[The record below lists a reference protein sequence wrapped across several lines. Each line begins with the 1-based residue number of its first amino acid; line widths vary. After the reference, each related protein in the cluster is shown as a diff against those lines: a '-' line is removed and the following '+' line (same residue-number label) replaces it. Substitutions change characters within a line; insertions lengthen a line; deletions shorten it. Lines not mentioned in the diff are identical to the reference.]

1 MTGRLA
7 RVALPLPVF
16 APYTY
21 RIPETL
27 ADRVMPGARVVVP
40 VRKRELVGIVVE
52 TGDELPV
59 REAARSMSARAGSLK
74 ASLQGPG
81 LPRAAGRRS
90 ARAAEAQS
98 QAPPGQDT
106 PVIELR
112 EILAAPDQ
120 EPALPPG
127 LLRTAEWMA
136 GYYGAPIGIAL
147 RGMLPAPMWGASR
160 VLIRLTGTGAV
171 RLGGLAGQLLEWVE
185 GRGGEAPLDTAARHF
200 RKPLWEVADRLAR
213 VGAAE
218 LSVEPAEAGPGSL
231 RERRLELAG
240 EPLTLLERDARF
252 ARRARQ
258 RALYETLEQLG
269 GGAPVRHL
277 RESLGMSDA
286 VIRALARSGLARV
299 VTTERVRDPFAG
311 FPVTPPPEDL
321 TAEQATALTRIE
333 GLLPG
338 SGALLFGV
346 TGSGKTLVYLRAVR
360 QAVEAGR
367 GAIILV
373 PEIGLTPQMVGR
385 VRGMFGSAVAVLH
398 SGLSDGERADAWRLL
413 RRGERRVAVGARSA
427 VFAPVRDLGLIVVDE
442 EHEASYKNGEAPRYH
457 AREVAL
463 VRARLEGARY
473 VLGSATP
480 SLETF
485 RLTRGDPDDP
495 ASLRLCV
502 LPRRIDDRPLPPV
515 EMVDL
520 RSAPRVR
527 TGHAVPWSEALDT
540 ALAGALARGDQAILL
555 LNRRGYAA
563 FVQCHECGLVPECPD
578 CSIALPLHRVPPG
591 LRCHYCG
598 RRFPIP
604 EQCAACGHPV
614 QRAHGIGTQQLEEL
628 VASRFPGARLAR
640 MDLDTTSTRWSH
652 HRILERIEKREVDVL
667 LGTQMIAKGMD
678 FPNVTLVGVVDADTA
693 LHLPDFRAG
702 ERTYQLLAQV
712 AGRAGRGPKGGRVL
726 VQTRSPEHPA
736 LVFAARHD
744 TGGFLAQEA
753 ESRKDPPYPPEISL
767 LNVVVSA
774 EKEQQAAKEAVGVA
788 EWLEKLIA
796 SQGLPLILLGP
807 APCPLTRI
815 KGRWRWHLL
824 VKGPV
829 EEIGRVVR
837 YAAPRLEGRGTARVV
852 LDRDPVS
859 LL

>member
-1 MTGRLA
+1 VTGPHPA
-7 RVALPLPVF
+7 AFAQVALPLPLF
-16 APYTY
+16 EPYSY
-21 RIPETL
+21 RVPDSL
-27 ADRVMPGARVVVP
+27 ADRVVAGARVVVP
-40 VRKRELVGIVVE
+40 VRKRELVGIALS
-52 TGDELPV
+52 TSPT
-59 REAARSMSARAGSLK
+59 
-74 ASLQGPG
+74 
-81 LPRAAGRRS
+81 
-90 ARAAEAQS
+90 
-98 QAPPGQDT
+98 PPSPPSSPTIRD
-106 PVIELR
+106 
-112 EILAAPDQ
+112 ILAAPDA
-120 EPALPPG
+120 EPALPPA

-147 RGMLPAPMWGASR
+147 KAMVPAPMWGASR
-160 VLIRLTGTGAV
+160 VLIRVTGRTLRV
-171 RLGGLAGQLLEWVE
+171 GGLAEQLLEWLD
-185 GRGGEAPLDTAARHF
+185 GRGGVAPLDTAARHF
-200 RKPLWEVADRLAR
+200 RKPLWEVADRLVR

-218 LSVEPAEAGPGSL
+218 LEVQPAESEPSTL
-231 RERRLELAG
+231 VERRLELAG
-240 EPLTLLERDARF
+240 EPLTLVERDARF
-252 ARRARQ
+252 VRSPKQRR
-258 RALYETLEQLG
+258 LYETLEQLG
-269 GGAPVRHL
+269 GSVPVKHL
-277 RESLGMSDA
+277 KETLAMSDSVLKGLVDSA
-286 VIRALARSGLARV
+286 LARV
-299 VTTERVRDPFAG
+299 VKAERLRDPFEG
-311 FPVTPPPEDL
+311 ETGTLPPEHL
-321 TAEQATALTRIE
+321 TAEQGAALERIE
-333 GLLPG
+333 ALAPG

-346 TGSGKTLVYLRAVR
+346 TGSGKTLVYLRAVQR
-360 QAVEAGR
+360 AVEAGR
-367 GAIILV
+367 GAIVLV
-373 PEIGLTPQMVGR
+373 PEIGLTPQMVSR
-385 VRGMFGSAVAVLH
+385 VRGMFGDAVAVLH

-457 AREVAL
+457 AREVAR

-485 RLTRGDPDDP
+485 RSTSPTPLTSP
-495 ASLRLCV
+495 APLNILR

-515 EMVDL
+515 EIVDM
-520 RSAPRVR
+520 RSAPFVR
-527 TGHAVPWSEALDT
+527 TGHSVPWSEALDT
-540 ALAGALARGDQAILL
+540 ALAGVLARGDQAILL

-563 FVQCHECGLVPECPD
+563 FVQCPECGLVPECPD
-578 CSIALPLHRVPPG
+578 CSIALTLHRVPPG

-598 RRFPIP
+598 KHFPIP
-604 EQCAACGHPV
+604 DRCSNCGHAV

-628 VASRFPGARLAR
+628 VAARFPKARLAR

-652 HRILERIEKREVDVL
+652 HRILQRIERREVDVL

-712 AGRAGRGPKGGRVL
+712 AGRAGRGPKGGKVL

-736 LVFAARHD
+736 LRFAAQHD
-744 TGGFLAQEA
+744 TEGFLAHEA
-753 ESRKDPPYPPEISL
+753 AERKSPPYPPETSL

-774 EKEQQAAKEAVGVA
+774 EQEAKATDEALAVA
-788 EWLEKLIA
+788 DWLDKLIT
-796 SQGLPLILLGP
+796 SQGLPLTLLGP

-815 KGRWRWHLL
+815 KARWRWHVL

-837 YAAPRLEGRGTARVV
+837 YAAPRLEGRGSARVV

>member
-1 MTGRLA
+1 MTERFA
-7 RVALPLPVF
+7 QVALPLPVF

-27 ADRVMPGARVVVP
+27 ADRVTPGARVVVP
-40 VRKRELVGIVVE
+40 VRKRELVGIVVAS
-52 TGDELPV
+52 
-59 REAARSMSARAGSLK
+59 EAKQPEVVASEAKRAPFVLK
-74 ASLQGPG
+74 
-81 LPRAAGRRS
+81 
-90 ARAAEAQS
+90 
-98 QAPPGQDT
+98 D
-106 PVIELR
+106 
-112 EILAAPDQ
+112 ILAAPDA
-120 EPALPPG
+120 EPALPPP

-147 RGMLPAPMWGASR
+147 KAMVPAPMWGASR
-160 VLIRLTGTGAV
+160 VVIRATGAGQ
-171 RLGGLAGQLLEWVE
+171 RLGGLAEQLVEWIE

-218 LSVEPAEAGPGSL
+218 LVVEPAEAEPGTL
-231 RERRLELAG
+231 VERRLTLAG
-240 EPLTLLERDARF
+240 EPLTLIERDATF
-252 ARRARQ
+252 KRRAKQ

-269 GGAPVRHL
+269 GSAPIKHL
-277 RESLGMSDA
+277 RETLGMSDA
-286 VIRALARSGLARV
+286 VIKALADSGLARV
-299 VTTERVRDPFAG
+299 AKVERMRDPFEGQAG
-311 FPVTPPPEDL
+311 TPPPEGL
-321 TAEQATALTRIE
+321 TAEQAAALAQID
-333 GLLPG
+333 GLSPG

-346 TGSGKTLVYLRAVR
+346 TGSGKTLVYLRAV
-360 QAVEAGR
+360 QHAVEAGR
-367 GAIILV
+367 GAIVLV
-373 PEIGLTPQMVGR
+373 PEIGLTPQMVSR
-385 VRGMFGSAVAVLH
+385 VRGMFGSSVAVLH

-463 VRARLEGARY
+463 VRAKLEEARY

-485 RLTRGDPDDP
+485 TQTQTVARPSTAPGVF

-515 EMVDL
+515 EIVDM
-520 RSAPRVR
+520 RSAAWVR
-527 TGHAVPWSEALDT
+527 TGHSVPWSEALDA
-540 ALAGALARGDQAILL
+540 ALTGTLVRGDQAILL

-563 FVQCHECGLVPECPD
+563 FVQCPECGEVPECPD
-578 CSIALPLHRVPPG
+578 CSIALTLHRVPPG

-598 RRFPIP
+598 RHFPIP
-604 EQCAACGHPV
+604 AKCANCGHPV

-628 VASRFPGARLAR
+628 VAARFPRARLAR
-640 MDLDTTSTRWSH
+640 MDLDTTSTRFSH
-652 HRILERIEKREVDVL
+652 HRILDRIERREVDIL

-712 AGRAGRGPKGGRVL
+712 AGRAGRGPKGGKVL
-726 VQTRSPEHPA
+726 VQTRNPEHPA
-736 LVFAARHD
+736 LRFAARHD
-744 TGGFLAQEA
+744 TEGFLAQEA
-753 ESRKDPPYPPEISL
+753 EARRSPPYPPETSL

-774 EKEQQAAKEAVGVA
+774 EQEAKATEEAVGVA

-796 SQGLPLILLGP
+796 SQGLPLVLLGP

-815 KGRWRWHLL
+815 KARWRWHVL

-829 EEIGRVVR
+829 DEIGRVVR